1 MLGTLGS
8 LLRYSVS
15 NIDMVVLM
23 RAEIEWLKKYIYLQR
38 DRFNNSFDCQYDF
51 PEEVLNFPIYKMLL
65 QPIVEN
71 VILHAFEDIRSG
83 GMIYFKADIMEDGRL
98 RVSIR
103 DNGSGMSPETLEEIR
118 QEIRE
123 KSALNSKSIGISNV
137 INRLWIYYHDRAEL
151 YVNSVLG
158 QGSEFILIIPDV
170 EDRQFD

>member
-1 MLGTLGS
+1 MLGTLTS

-65 QPIVEN
+65 QPSVEN

-98 RVSIR
+98 RISIR